1 MKEKHL
7 KIFAGIF
14 LCLLIIFF
22 ITKPR
27 HAGVNIDEFVQNI
40 LIGISAED
48 VKSIEAYKESSSDSP
63 IQLTFT
69 KNQDQWHIATHFNCK
84 AQNSRIDKLLTDLIE
99 MTGKVRTSDPK
110 HLESYQITD
119 AQGIHLLLKDEG
131 NKTLANLI
139 IGKKSEDL
147 NASFIRFVDKEK
159 VYSTD
164 KNLLSSLGI
173 TGDIDTLSLFAT
185 STFVE
190 LQAVNQDKEKLETVA
205 LVSNKKELIVKKI
218 QKEVEYTAEDS
229 TQATKI
235 EEEWVLSQ
243 GNNEIELV
251 QSDVESFFRDILKV
265 RGQEVV
271 DRLGNSLGDINKNS
285 RYGFSRPNHYIV
297 FKKADSAQENVIFGN
312 TYDDD
317 SGYYMN
323 VQYDG
328 LVYKVTKSNFDRVF
342 KWIEDLP
349 TKTK

>member
-1 MKEKHL
+1 MEEKHL
-7 KIFAGIF
+7 KIFAGVF
-14 LCLLIIFF
+14 LVLLVLFF

-27 HAGVNIDEFVQNI
+27 HAGVNIDEFVQSI
-40 LIGISAED
+40 LIGFTEND
-48 VKSIEAYKESSSDSP
+48 VKSIEVYKETMGESP
-63 IQLTFT
+63 IQLNFA
-69 KNQDQWHIATHFNCK
+69 KVEDQWRISTHFNCK
-84 AQNSRIDKLLTDLIE
+84 AQNSKMEKLLTDLIE

-110 HLESYQITD
+110 HLEQYQITD
-119 AQGIHLLLKDEG
+119 AHGLHLLLKDEG
-131 NKTLANLI
+131 GKTLANLI

-147 NASFIRFVDKEK
+147 NSSFVRFADKEK

-173 TGDIDTLSLFAT
+173 YGDIDTLSSFKT
-185 STFVE
+185 TTFVE
-190 LQAVNQDKEKLETVA
+190 LQAVNQDKDELETVA
-205 LVSNKKELIVKKI
+205 LVSNRKELVVKKI
-218 QKEVEYTAEDS
+218 QKEVEFTAEDS

-243 GNNEIELV
+243 GNQDIELV
-251 QSDVESFFRDILKV
+251 QSDVESFFRDISKI

-271 DRLGNSLGDINKNS
+271 DRLGNSLGDINKNTQ
-285 RYGFSRPNHYIV
+285 YGFSRPNHYIV
-297 FKKADSAQENVIFGN
+297 FKKPDQAQQNVIFGK

-317 SGYYMN
+317 AGYYMN

-328 LVYKVTKSNFDRVF
+328 LVYKLTKSNFDRVF